1 MVALQMPEG
10 LQMFACTIADM
21 IERFTDAL
29 TVIMGDVTY
38 GACCIDDYTAVALGC
53 DMLVHYGHSCLV
65 PTTETTVKTLYVFV
79 EISIDSR
86 HLHQSI
92 RMNFPDDRQE
102 FYDSL
107 IRSEDS
113 NKHIPAGTRLPKL
126 QHLTVGFGGANDPA
140 SVREPTRLA
149 LVSTIQFVA
158 ALQQLKE
165 DLSVEYTEEH
175 GLWPVHRLENGE
187 VGERSNAG
195 PTFSRGKYEA
205 TIPRSKPLS
214 PGEIL
219 GCTAPRLSDVDALIY
234 LGDGRFH
241 LESIMI
247 ANPAV
252 PAFRYDPYSKKLT
265 RERYNHA
272 EMQEVRHDAVTTAK
286 KSVKTITQDGN
297 SGSLLM
303 NPGSPLWGVI
313 LGTLGRQ
320 GSFKQLQAITKQLKA
335 SPTFVPYMPILLS
348 EVSPAKLSLFNP
360 HVSVFVQTSCP
371 RLSIDWGYA
380 FDRPLLTPYETA
392 VAIGKVVGWMDD
404 GESKTDDE
412 RRYPMNFYEAGTP
425 WAIARLKAEY

>member
-1 MVALQMPEG
+1 
-10 LQMFACTIADM
+10 MFGCANTSHLWFTPILIAA
-21 IERFTDAL
+21 EP
-29 TVIMGDVTY
+29 
-38 GACCIDDYTAVALGC
+38 
-53 DMLVHYGHSCLV
+53 V
-65 PTTETTVKTLYVFV
+65 PMTETTIKTLYVFV

-86 HLHQSI
+86 HLHQTV

-102 FYDSL
+102 FHASL
-107 IRSEDS
+107 RSEDS
-113 NKHIPAGTRLPKL
+113 DRKIPAGTQLAQPR
-126 QHLTVGFGGANDPA
+126 HLTVAQSGAGDLVP
-140 SVREPTRLA
+140 VKEPTRLA

-165 DLSVEYTEEH
+165 DLSIECAEH
-175 GLWPVHRLENGE
+175 DLWQVNRLEG
-187 VGERSNAG
+187 GGDAGQSNTG
-195 PTFSRGKYEA
+195 PMFSRGKYEA

-272 EMQEVRHDAVTTAK
+272 EMQEVRNDAVTTAK
-286 KSVKTITQDGN
+286 KSARAITQDEY
-297 SGSLLM
+297 SGPPSVK
-303 NPGSPLWGVI
+303 SDYPLWGVI

-320 GSFKQLQAITKQLKA
+320 GSLKQLQAITKQLKG
-335 SPTFVPYMPILLS
+335 STTPIPYMPILLS

-380 FDRPLLTPYETA
+380 FDKPLLTPYETA
-392 VAIGKVVGWMDD
+392 VAVGRMAGWMDD
-404 GESKTDDE
+404 SEAKTAEE

-425 WAIARLKAEY
+425 WAIARVKAEY